1 MDHSIISDEIII
13 SFKLISLNASTLTY
27 SDHNKNST
35 ARTRT
40 HTCGS
45 YIYIAG
51 VEIFK

>member
-1 MDHSIISDEIII
+1 M
-13 SFKLISLNASTLTY
+13 KLILYVYVKGN
-27 SDHNKNST
+27 DHNKNST